1 MTATRLRHRLC
12 TTFGV
17 LAVFVTVGPAFG
29 QGSRQTIEQTLPRMV
44 KIFGA
49 GGLKNLHEYST
60 GFMVDAEGHVVTLWN
75 HVLDTDE
82 VDVVL
87 DDGRRFAAK
96 VIGAEPQLD
105 LAVLELQ
112 DADGI
117 EFPYFEL
124 DEAGSA
130 QPGTRIRAFSNM
142 FKVAVGDEPV
152 SVLHGVIA
160 AKTKLEARRG
170 AFSVPYDGDV
180 YIIDAITNNPGAGGG
195 VVLTRDG
202 TLLAMIG
209 REVRNEKTNTWINY
223 AIPVVELRDTVRAIV
238 AGEFVPRDDKPDDE
252 ENPNRYQPLD
262 FGLVMV
268 PDVVFRTPAYVDVVR
283 SGSPA
288 GGDGGLRPGD
298 LVLFV
303 NDELVHSV
311 RSLRGELGRLEAG
324 DSLRIVVRRGDEL
337 VTVEMPVRRKE
348 TNR

>member
-1 MTATRLRHRLC
+1 MHSTWQWAFALL
-12 TTFGV
+12 V
-17 LAVFVTVGPAFG
+17 VAVVPSAVHA

-49 GGLKNLHEYST
+49 GGLKNLHPYST
-60 GFMVDAEGHVVTLWN
+60 GFLIDDKGHVVTLWN

-87 DDGRRFAAK
+87 DNGRRFKAT
-96 VIGAEPQLD
+96 VLGAEPQLD

-112 DADGI
+112 EVEGV
-117 EFPYFEL
+117 EFPYFSL

-142 FKVAVGDEPV
+142 FQVAVGDEPV
-152 SVLHGVIA
+152 SVLHGVVA

-180 YIIDAITNNPGAGGG
+180 YIMDAITNNPGAGGG

-202 TLLAMIG
+202 TLIGMIG

-223 AIPVVELRDTVRAIV
+223 AIPVTELRDTVRQIISGDFV
-238 AGEFVPRDDKPDDE
+238 ARSEGPDED
-252 ENPNRYQPLD
+252 ENPRRYSMLD
-262 FGLVMV
+262 FGMVMV
-268 PDVVFRTPAYVDVVR
+268 PDVVYRTPAYVDAIR
-283 SGSPA
+283 PGSLA
-288 GGDGGLRPGD
+288 EETDLQPGD

-311 RSLRGELGRLEAG
+311 RSLRNEVGRLEAG
-324 DSLRIVVRRGDEL
+324 DTLLLVVRRGDDL
-337 VTVEMPVRRKE
+337 VTVEMPVRRKD
-348 TNR
+348 